1 MSQFC
6 SLGHL
11 VDQSGVFKMDCHP
24 HPEPHDAPLSPP
36 EKRSANL
43 HQPGRTGT
51 WLSFHAVQLLF
62 LYRYATLT
70 RLSPFGMTGHHH
82 FIILGLRSICPVLEQ
97 KVL

>member
-1 MSQFC
+1 
-6 SLGHL
+6 
-11 VDQSGVFKMDCHP
+11 MDCHP

-36 EKRSANL
+36 EKRSAKAY
-43 HQPGRTGT
+43 TGQDRADT
-51 WLSFHAVQLLF
+51 RPSFHAAQLLF

-82 FIILGLRSICPVLEQ
+82 LIMLGLRSICPVLEQ

>member
-1 MSQFC
+1 MAFI
-6 SLGHL
+6 
-11 VDQSGVFKMDCHP
+11 
-24 HPEPHDAPLSPP
+24 
-36 EKRSANL
+36 
-43 HQPGRTGT
+43 
-51 WLSFHAVQLLF
+51 HAVQLLF